1 MGLTKMNRT
10 EKILLSFSCFL
21 PLFPVFFLKNCVGVC
36 LNYTMFVGQMSW
48 EVFAKQK
55 CEFWFNAVLCVIWI
69 TLTLVASIGVW
80 RFRKTFLDS
89 KTRAKESIIL
99 IKASNITENYFFTYF
114 SVFVISFFAV
124 DPTKGEDTVV
134 LAFFIILMVVVYVRN
149 DMFFIN
155 PVLNIIGYKSFSI
168 SYRKFLEGEQQ
179 NSENAELYEIRV
191 FSKAHLNQNIRT
203 KAFISFSPH
212 DFSVCYPDEDM

>member
-1 MGLTKMNRT
+1 
-10 EKILLSFSCFL
+10 
-21 PLFPVFFLKNCVGVC
+21 
-36 LNYTMFVGQMSW
+36 
-48 EVFAKQK
+48 
-55 CEFWFNAVLCVIWI
+55 
-69 TLTLVASIGVW
+69 
-80 RFRKTFLDS
+80 
-89 KTRAKESIIL
+89 
-99 IKASNITENYFFTYF
+99 
-114 SVFVISFFAV
+114 
-124 DPTKGEDTVV
+124 
-134 LAFFIILMVVVYVRN
+134 
-149 DMFFIN
+149 MFFIN